1 METRT
6 AQAAAVVAIVAIVER
21 FDHWQFRRKDAFR
34 KCLP

>member
-6 AQAAAVVAIVAIVER
+6 AQAAAVVAIVER